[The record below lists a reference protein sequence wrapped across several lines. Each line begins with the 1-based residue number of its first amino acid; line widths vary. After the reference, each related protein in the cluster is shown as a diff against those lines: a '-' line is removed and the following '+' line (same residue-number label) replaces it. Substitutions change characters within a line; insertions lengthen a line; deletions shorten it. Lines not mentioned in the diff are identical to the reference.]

1 MTMRLTAAH
10 RWVSMGRGISITVS
24 SWAWA
29 HGRTG
34 AMAMAGVI
42 IASAAVGAEGPSRAD
57 TAVDALMRAIVDMGP
72 WEYARAAVAVA
83 CIPQRRAVALLI
95 VRPMPQQRA
104 VAHHTESPMPQHR
117 TAELLMAV
125 ADRMVAANITNR

>member
-1 MTMRLTAAH
+1 
-10 RWVSMGRGISITVS
+10 
-24 SWAWA
+24 
-29 HGRTG
+29 
-34 AMAMAGVI
+34 MAMAGVI
-42 IASAAVGAEGPSRAD
+42 IASAAVGAEGTSRAVD
-57 TAVDALMRAIVDMGP
+57 TVVDARMRAIVDVGQR
-72 WEYARAAVAVA
+72 EYARAAVAVA

>member
-29 HGRTG
+29 HGRIG
-34 AMAMAGVI
+34 AMVTAGVV
-42 IASAAVGAEGPSRAD
+42 IASAAVGAEGTSRAD

-72 WEYARAAVAVA
+72 WEYARATVVVV
-83 CIPQRRAVALLI
+83 CILQRRAVALLI
-95 VRPMPQQRA
+95 VRPMPQQRG
-104 VAHHTESPMPQHR
+104 VAPHTENPMPQHR

-125 ADRMVAANITNR
+125 AANIINL